1 MKELSLS
8 AIEKNISGI
17 YMIVFPNNK
26 IYIGLSNDVKRRMK
40 EHNQDFRVDLPIS
53 RAIKK
58 YGKIE
63 KFYLLEEIDAQNRK
77 LLQERERYW
86 IAYYHSNEKD
96 VGYNLTSGGDGTSA
110 GSENV
115 SAKFTEE
122 EIQMI
127 YSDIRNHPEIKLKDI
142 AKKYSIS
149 MGALS
154 EINNGKTYFHKN
166 ETYPI
171 RNGCSKLLYRG
182 ASNPNSVLT
191 QEQADEIYDLLKNT
205 KIPMKQIAKDYGVS
219 SSLIQGINRGKG
231 YISEK
236 NTYPLRKT
244 YDRKKK
250 NEQ

>member
-26 IYIGLSNDVKRRMK
+26 IYIGLSNDIKRRMR

-63 KFYLLEEIDAQNRK
+63 KFYLLEEIDAENRK
-77 LLQERERYW
+77 LLQEREKYW

-96 VGYNLTSGGDGTSA
+96 IGYNLTSGGDGTGA
-110 GSENV
+110 GAENI

-127 YSDIRNHPEIKLKDI
+127 YYDIKNHPELKLQDL
-142 AKKYSIS
+142 AKKYNIS
-149 MGALS
+149 VGAIS

-166 ETYPI
+166 ETYPL
-171 RNGCSKLLYRG
+171 RNGNSKLLYRG
-182 ASNPNSVLT
+182 ANNCRSVLT
-191 QEQADEIYDLLKNT
+191 QDQADEIYELLKNT
-205 KIPMKQIAKDYGVS
+205 KISMKQIAQDYGVS
-219 SSLIQGINRGKG
+219 SGVIQNINRGKG
-231 YISEK
+231 YFSEK
-236 NTYPLRKT
+236 NIYPLRKT
-244 YDRKKK
+244 FNRKKK
-250 NEQ
+250 NE